1 VRAEIPS
8 ILHEARSSARS
19 SLAEDQN
26 LKQKET
32 VMKTLI
38 ATLALAALVAT
49 YAVAKQPAYLGGNYP
64 CPEYNHTDQTCGV
77 HKKTL

>member
-1 VRAEIPS
+1 
-8 ILHEARSSARS
+8 
-19 SLAEDQN
+19 
-26 LKQKET
+26 
-32 VMKTLI
+32 MKTLI